1 MKNLALG
8 IIKCFARD
16 ERGASAVEYGI
27 LVALI
32 AVAILITVM
41 LVGQKLE
48 EVFNRIY
55 RCLNNS
61 SDCGT

>member
-8 IIKCFARD
+8 IKCFARD
-16 ERGASAVEYGI
+16 EEGATAVEYGI

-32 AVAILITVM
+32 TVAVLITVFT
-41 LVGQKLE
+41 VGQQLE
-48 EVFNRIY
+48 EVFNKIQ

-61 SDCGT
+61 TNCGS

>member
-8 IIKCFARD
+8 IECFTRD
-16 ERGASAVEYGI
+16 EEGASAVEYGI

-32 AVAILITVM
+32 TVAVLITVFA
-41 LVGQKLE
+41 LGQQLE
-48 EVFNRIY
+48 EVFNKIQ

-61 SDCGT
+61 SNCAP

>member
-8 IIKCFARD
+8 IKYFARD
-16 ERGASAVEYGI
+16 EEGASAVEYGI

-32 AVAILITVM
+32 TVAILIII
-41 LVGQKLE
+41 LAVGQKLE
-48 EVFNRIY
+48 DVFNRIY

-61 SDCGT
+61 SACGA